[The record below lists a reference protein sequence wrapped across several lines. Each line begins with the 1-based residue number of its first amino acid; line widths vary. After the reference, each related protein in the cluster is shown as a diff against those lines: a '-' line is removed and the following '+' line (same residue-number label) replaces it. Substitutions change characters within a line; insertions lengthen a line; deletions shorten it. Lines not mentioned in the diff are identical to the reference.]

1 MANRKPATAKRT
13 TKVSPQPA
21 LIDRR
26 LLGTWKSDRKRTFEG
41 HLWPATATPT
51 IQRRYR
57 AIFGKLVVR
66 WTPKRTTSEMDGTRE
81 TNTYQVLASDTN
93 SVAVLVNGSIYHI
106 HFDGDEYY
114 YLHLGRTIEYFC
126 RVPKSNRPQ
135 RKQR

>member
-1 MANRKPATAKRT
+1 MAKRKRSAAKRP
-13 TKVSPQPA
+13 TKGTSQAV

-66 WTPKRTTSEMDGTRE
+66 WTPKRTTSELDGLRE
-81 TNTYQVLASDTN
+81 TNTYQVLASDID
-93 SVAVLVNGSIYHI
+93 SVAVLVDGSIYHI

-114 YLHLGRTIEYFC
+114 YLNLGRTMEYFR
-126 RVPKSNRPQ
+126 RVPKSERPQ

>member
-1 MANRKPATAKRT
+1 MANRKPSATKRK
-13 TKVSPQPA
+13 TKVAPQAA

-41 HLWPATATPT
+41 HLWPDTATPT
-51 IQRRYR
+51 VQRRFR
-57 AIFGKLVVR
+57 AIFGKLVVH
-66 WTPKRTTSEMDGTRE
+66 WTPKRTTWELDGVRE
-81 TNTYQVLASDTN
+81 TNTYQVLASDVD

-114 YLHLGRTIEYFC
+114 YLNLGRTMEYFR
-126 RVPKSNRPQ
+126 RVPKSVRPQ